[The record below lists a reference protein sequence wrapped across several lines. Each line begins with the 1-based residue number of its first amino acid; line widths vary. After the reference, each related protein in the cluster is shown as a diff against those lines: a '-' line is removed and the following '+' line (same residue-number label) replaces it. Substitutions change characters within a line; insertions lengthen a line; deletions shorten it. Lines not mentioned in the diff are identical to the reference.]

1 MNLIFRGL
9 ILFFL
14 LFTLSPVA
22 LKAQEWE
29 VGASVG
35 TSGYMG
41 EYNPKNIL
49 KFNSLSGSVGV
60 KYNFNPT
67 WGVRGNLSMMG
78 IKGDGK
84 HLDDPTLVNRDF
96 KKTLKELSLLA
107 EFNFFKFEP
116 NKRKAAYTPYVFA
129 GIGGLMF
136 DYSNTTQF
144 KPVIPF
150 GVGFKYNLKG
160 NLTLDSH
167 LSYRLAGTDVLDD
180 NFGGQPWDN
189 NILKNINNADSYMT
203 FQIGITYT
211 FFKQGCPT
219 W

>member
-1 MNLIFRGL
+1 MKLIFRGIIL
-9 ILFFL
+9 SFLFF
-14 LFTLSPVA
+14 TLTPIT

-29 VGASVG
+29 FGPSVGA
-35 TSGYMG
+35 SGYMG
-41 EYNPKNIL
+41 EYNPDNIL
-49 KFNSLSGSVGV
+49 RFNSISGSVGV

-67 WGVRGNLSMMG
+67 WGVRGNFSGIG
-78 IKGDGK
+78 IKGDGQNSN
-84 HLDDPTLVNRDF
+84 DPTLVNSSF
-96 KKTLKELSLLA
+96 KKTLTELSLLA

-116 NKRKAAYTPYVFA
+116 NKTKAAYTPYVFA
-129 GIGGLMF
+129 GIGGVLF
-136 DYSNTTQF
+136 NYTDNSRVR
-144 KPVIPF
+144 PVIPV

-160 NLTLDSH
+160 NFTLDSH

-180 NFGGQPWDN
+180 DFGGQAWN
-189 NILKNINNADSYMT
+189 ENLLQNINNIDSYMT

>member
-1 MNLIFRGL
+1 MKLIFRG
-9 ILFFL
+9 IVLFFL
-14 LFTLSPVA
+14 FLTLTPIT

-29 VGASVG
+29 FGASVG
-35 TSGYMG
+35 ASGYMG
-41 EYNPKNIL
+41 EYNPDKIY
-49 KFNSLSGSVGV
+49 KFNSLSGSIGA

-67 WGVRGNLSMMG
+67 WGVRGNLSMVG
-78 IKGDGK
+78 IKWGNGQ
-84 HLDDPTLVNRDF
+84 DDNKILGEFSILP
-96 KKTLKELSLLA
+96 

-116 NKRKAAYTPYVFA
+116 NKKKSAYTPYVFA
-129 GIGGLMF
+129 GVGMVSF
-136 DYSNTTQF
+136 EYRKSTEY

-160 NLTLDSH
+160 NFTLDSH

-180 NFGGQPWDN
+180 NFGDQPWN
-189 NILKNINNADSYMT
+189 ENLLKNINNIDSYMT